1 MEAEIFGMWIATD
14 WQCNSYSARRV
25 INGGGGLVSKETI
38 IKPIFYALKMLN
50 RLGSKVIARGD
61 NYIVTRVADDEYQIM
76 KNHVLYGEALLKDCP
91 GEIMR
96 IASILAKEHHER
108 WDGKGYLGMKGQE
121 IAYISRLISV
131 CDVFDALTTARS
143 YKKSWTVDEAYNEI
157 VKNSGT
163 QFDPSV
169 VRLFIAK
176 FDEFREIHDRIPDKK
191 IY

>member
-1 MEAEIFGMWIATD
+1 
-14 WQCNSYSARRV
+14 
-25 INGGGGLVSKETI
+25 
-38 IKPIFYALKMLN
+38 
-50 RLGSKVIARGD
+50 
-61 NYIVTRVADDEYQIM
+61 
-76 KNHVLYGEALLKDCP
+76 
-91 GEIMR
+91 
-96 IASILAKEHHER
+96 
-108 WDGKGYLGMKGQE
+108 MKGQE

>member
-1 MEAEIFGMWIATD
+1 M
-14 WQCNSYSARRV
+14 
-25 INGGGGLVSKETI
+25 
-38 IKPIFYALKMLN
+38 
-50 RLGSKVIARGD
+50 
-61 NYIVTRVADDEYQIM
+61 
-76 KNHVLYGEALLKDCP
+76 KDCP